1 MRFQQ
6 SPDLARSELKKRV
19 GMMATNR
26 NEMPHDSH
34 STTGQ
39 SWASQGML
47 AISSGKDIVNIVN
60 MLKKSWVLHKGT
72 GERRKN
78 AASTSLSTG
87 RHSVLN

>member
-1 MRFQQ
+1 
-6 SPDLARSELKKRV
+6 
-19 GMMATNR
+19 
-26 NEMPHDSH
+26 
-34 STTGQ
+34 
-39 SWASQGML
+39 ML

-60 MLKKSWVLHKGT
+60 MLKKSSVLHKGT